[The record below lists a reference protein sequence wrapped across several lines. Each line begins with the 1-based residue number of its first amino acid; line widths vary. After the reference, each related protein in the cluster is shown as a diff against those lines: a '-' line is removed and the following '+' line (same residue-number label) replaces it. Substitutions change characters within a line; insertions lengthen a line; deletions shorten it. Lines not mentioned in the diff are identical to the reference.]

1 MPRREESSPCHY
13 PPAEWD
19 REEAEAPSR
28 HQSPGTSGGGTA
40 TGSGS
45 LITVTVHLSSM
56 MMRIGGQEVPAG
68 TGAWIPVM
76 NPATGEVLDRVPAGG
91 PEDVDAAV
99 EAAGAAQE
107 AWGARTARERGKV
120 LFHAAAAVRGAQED
134 LARQLTAEQG
144 KPLREAVDEVRGFA
158 SVLEYYASVA
168 GAPAGEAVPLGSAG
182 DALVVREPIGVCGAI
197 LPWNMPAIILGWK
210 AGAAL
215 VTGNALVVKPASSAP
230 LTCLRLGAIL
240 EESGLPPGV
249 LNLVTGTGSAAGNAL
264 AAHPGIGKISFTG
277 DAATGQRIRAAAAPH
292 LKEVVL
298 ELGGSD
304 PMIVWK
310 DAPLEKAVE
319 GAVRGRFYNAG
330 QICTAVKRLYLH
342 EAIADRFLERL
353 EERVRE
359 IRVGN
364 GMDPATTMG
373 PLQNRPQLE
382 RIISFVDEVREERQG
397 TIRCGGERLTGG
409 NLEKGFF
416 YAPTLITGVN
426 LDTGILCE
434 EVFGPVLP
442 VMTFPDLD
450 TAITEANRTRYG
462 LGASVWTSDLHVVKQ
477 VFSRVRAG
485 IVWVNRHLTVPPE
498 VPFGGLRESG
508 IGRENGIQ
516 ALSRWTRSRT
526 LVLGW

>member
-1 MPRREESSPCHY
+1 
-13 PPAEWD
+13 
-19 REEAEAPSR
+19 
-28 HQSPGTSGGGTA
+28 
-40 TGSGS
+40 
-45 LITVTVHLSSM
+45 M
-56 MMRIGGQEVPAG
+56 MMRIGGHEVSAG
-68 TGAWIPVM
+68 TDAWIPVI
-76 NPATGEVLDRVPAGG
+76 NPATGEELDRVPAGG
-91 PEDVDAAV
+91 AEEVKAAV
-99 EAAGAAQE
+99 EAAERAQE
-107 AWGARTARERGKV
+107 PWAARTARERGKV
-120 LFHAAAAVRGAQED
+120 LFHAAEEVRRGQED

-144 KPLREAVDEVRGFA
+144 KPLREAVDEIRGCA
-158 SVLEYYASVA
+158 NVLEYYASIA
-168 GAPAGEAVPLGSAG
+168 GAPSGEAVPLGSPG

-230 LTCLRLGAIL
+230 LTCLRIAAIL
-240 EESGLPPGV
+240 EQSGLPPGV
-249 LNLVTGTGSAAGNAL
+249 LNLVTGTGATAGYAL
-264 AAHPGIGKISFTG
+264 VAHPGIGKISFTG
-277 DAATGQRIRAAAAPH
+277 DTVTGTQIRAAAAPH

-319 GAVRGRFYNAG
+319 GAIRGRFYNAG

-342 EAIADRFLERL
+342 EAIADRFVEQLER
-353 EERVRE
+353 RVRA

-364 GMDPATTMG
+364 GMDPATGMG

-382 RIISFVDEVREERQG
+382 RVSFLVEEVRAEGQG
-397 TIRCGGERLTGG
+397 TIRCGGMRLSGEGRER
-409 NLEKGFF
+409 GFF
-416 YAPTLITGVN
+416 YAPTLVTGVSPEAS
-426 LDTGILCE
+426 LLRE

-442 VMTFPDLD
+442 VMTVPDLD
-450 TAITEANRTRYG
+450 TAIAEANRTRYG

-477 VFSRVRAG
+477 VFARVRAG

-508 IGRENGIQ
+508 LGRENGIQ
-516 ALSRWTRSRT
+516 ALSRWTRTRT
-526 LVLGW
+526 LVIGW

>member
-1 MPRREESSPCHY
+1 
-13 PPAEWD
+13 
-19 REEAEAPSR
+19 
-28 HQSPGTSGGGTA
+28 
-40 TGSGS
+40 
-45 LITVTVHLSSM
+45 M
-56 MMRIGGQEVPAG
+56 MMRIGGHEVPAG
-68 TGAWIPVM
+68 TDAWIPVI
-76 NPATGEVLDRVPAGG
+76 NPATGGELDRVPAGG
-91 PEDVDAAV
+91 AEEVKAAV

-107 AWGARTARERGKV
+107 PWADRTPRERGKI
-120 LFHAAAAVRGAQED
+120 LFQVAGDVRRVHQD

-144 KPLREAVDEVRGFA
+144 KPLREAVDEIRGFA
-158 SVLEYYASVA
+158 NVLEYYASVA
-168 GAPAGEAVPLGSAG
+168 GSPSGEAVPLGSAG

-197 LPWNMPAIILGWK
+197 LPWNMPALIMAWK

-230 LTCLRLGAIL
+230 LTCLRLAAVM
-240 EESGLPPGV
+240 EQAGLPPGV
-249 LNLVTGTGSAAGNAL
+249 LNLVTGTGAAAGNAL
-264 AAHPGIGKISFTG
+264 AVHPGVGKISFTG
-277 DAATGQRIRAAAAPH
+277 DMATGHRIRAAAASS

-304 PMIVWK
+304 PMIVWE

-342 EAIADRFLERL
+342 QAIADRFLERL
-353 EERVRE
+353 EKRVGE

-373 PLQNRPQLE
+373 PLQNRSQLE
-382 RIISFVDEVREERQG
+382 RIVSFVDGIRAEQRG
-397 TIRCGGERLTGG
+397 TVRCGGERMTGG
-409 NLEKGFF
+409 DLAKGYF
-416 YAPTLITGVN
+416 YAPTLVTDV
-426 LDTGILCE
+426 DPDADILCE

-442 VMTFPDLD
+442 VMIVPDLE

-477 VFSRVRAG
+477 VFGRVRAG

-498 VPFGGLRESG
+498 VPFGGMRESG
-508 IGRENGIQ
+508 LGRENGIQ

-526 LVLGW
+526 LVMGW

>member
-1 MPRREESSPCHY
+1 MLRTAHLHTFMEVREI
-13 PPAEWD
+13 
-19 REEAEAPSR
+19 PS
-28 HQSPGTSGGGTA
+28 
-40 TGSGS
+40 GSGS
-45 LITVTVHLSSM
+45 LITVTVDLSCM
-56 MMRIGGQEVPAG
+56 MMRIGGHEVSAG
-68 TGAWIPVM
+68 TDAWIPVI
-76 NPATGEVLDRVPAGG
+76 NPATGEELDRVPAGG
-91 PEDVDAAV
+91 AEEVKAAV
-99 EAAGAAQE
+99 EAAERAQE
-107 AWGARTARERGKV
+107 PWAARTARERGKV
-120 LFHAAAAVRGAQED
+120 LFHAAEEVRRGQED

-144 KPLREAVDEVRGFA
+144 KPLREAVDEIRGCA
-158 SVLEYYASVA
+158 NVLEYYASIA
-168 GAPAGEAVPLGSAG
+168 GAPSGEAVPLGSPG

-230 LTCLRLGAIL
+230 LTCLRIAAIL
-240 EESGLPPGV
+240 EQSGLPPGV
-249 LNLVTGTGSAAGNAL
+249 LNLVTGTGATAGYAL
-264 AAHPGIGKISFTG
+264 VAHPGIGKISFTG
-277 DAATGQRIRAAAAPH
+277 DTVTGTQIRAAAAPH

-319 GAVRGRFYNAG
+319 GAIRGRFYNAG

-342 EAIADRFLERL
+342 EAIADRFVEQLER
-353 EERVRE
+353 RVRA

-364 GMDPATTMG
+364 GMDPATGMG

-382 RIISFVDEVREERQG
+382 RVSFLVEEVRAEGQG
-397 TIRCGGERLTGG
+397 TIRCGGMRLSGEGRER
-409 NLEKGFF
+409 GFF
-416 YAPTLITGVN
+416 YAPTLVTGVSPEAS
-426 LDTGILCE
+426 LLRE

-442 VMTFPDLD
+442 VMTVPDLD
-450 TAITEANRTRYG
+450 TAIAEANRTRYG

-477 VFSRVRAG
+477 VFARVRAG

-508 IGRENGIQ
+508 LGRENGIQ
-516 ALSRWTRSRT
+516 ALSRWTRTRT
-526 LVLGW
+526 LVIGW